1 LLIRITISNRGPEA
15 APVHVLPTLWFRNTC
30 SWGRDDR
37 RPSISA
43 ANAGQQKSRLPTM
56 VAKHW
61 ELGEY
66 GLYCSG
72 ADDLLFTENETNNE
86 RLYGVPS
93 PTPYVKD
100 AFHAYVVNGK
110 REAVNP
116 AATGTKAAARYSR
129 TIDAGET
136 INFDLRLA
144 SVLTEHRLEAP
155 FADFEA
161 SLSQRKEEADEFYK
175 VVLPPKLSADEK
187 LVARQAFAGTLWS
200 KQYYHYVVTDWLE
213 GDPSEPA
220 PPAQRLEG
228 RNREWT
234 HLFTRDVISMPDKW
248 EFPWFASWV
257 SIASPL
263 PTSIRSSPRSRF
275 S

>member
-1 LLIRITISNRGPEA
+1 LLIRITTSNRGPEA
-15 APVHVLPTLWFRNTC
+15 APVHVLPTLWFRNTW

-175 VVLPPKLSADEK
+175 VVLPPNSQRTRSWWRARPSPVRCGPSSTTTMSSRTGWRATLPSRPRRRSAWKD
-187 LVARQAFAGTLWS
+187 ATASGRISSRGT
-200 KQYYHYVVTDWLE
+200 
-213 GDPSEPA
+213 
-220 PPAQRLEG
+220 
-228 RNREWT
+228 
-234 HLFTRDVISMPDKW
+234 
-248 EFPWFASWV
+248 
-257 SIASPL
+257 
-263 PTSIRSSPRSRF
+263 
-275 S
+275 